1 MLSQKLTLLKV
12 RSCFLA
18 FTGEG
23 HVTPLPFY
31 YGSAK
36 ADPFGIPPLR
46 SAQKQEL
53 TFLISL
59 EQLSFI
65 FCDREK

>member
-1 MLSQKLTLLKV
+1 MGFFIKV
-12 RSCFLA
+12 RSYFFA

-23 HVTPLPFY
+23 HVTPLPFC

-36 ADPFGIPPLR
+36 ADPFLIPPLR

-53 TFLISL
+53 TFLSEEI
-59 EQLSFI
+59 
-65 FCDREK
+65 R